1 MSKIYDVY
9 LMASKSG
16 TLYIGMTNNLIRRV
30 SEHKQGIIEGFSKKY
45 KCNKLVYFEQYDDV
59 NCAIER
65 EK

>member
-1 MSKIYDVY
+1 
-9 LMASKSG
+9 MASKSG